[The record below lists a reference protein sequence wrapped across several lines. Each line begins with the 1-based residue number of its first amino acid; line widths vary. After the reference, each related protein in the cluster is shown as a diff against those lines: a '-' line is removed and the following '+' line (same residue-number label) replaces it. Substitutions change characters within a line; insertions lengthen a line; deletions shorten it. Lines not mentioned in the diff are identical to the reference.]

1 MKNKTE
7 FYLGVTI
14 LILIAIV
21 GVFLIL
27 KTLDL

>member
-21 GVFLIL
+21 GVFLIF

>member
-14 LILIAIV
+14 LIFIAIA
-21 GVFLIL
+21 GIFLIF
-27 KTLDL
+27 KTLEQ